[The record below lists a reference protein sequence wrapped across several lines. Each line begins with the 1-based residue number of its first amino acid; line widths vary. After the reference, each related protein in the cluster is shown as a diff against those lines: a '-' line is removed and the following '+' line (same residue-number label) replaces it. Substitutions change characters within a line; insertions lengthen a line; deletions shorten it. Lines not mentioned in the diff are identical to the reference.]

1 MPQALWDASALAKRY
16 YTEAGTDTVDAVF
29 AALPAAEMT
38 VTYLGYT
45 ETAAI
50 LRRKYNAGVITLP
63 TFNGARLM
71 LQQETLGT
79 LNFRLLV
86 TDEAD
91 MLNAV
96 ALVDRH
102 NINASDAII
111 LTAYLRHARTVRD
124 ACIVVAADRRLLRAC
139 AAEGMKTLNPQQ
151 LPPADVSTFLAAL

>member
-16 YTEAGTDTVDAVF
+16 YTEDGTETVDAVF
-29 AALPAAEMT
+29 AVVPAAQMT

-50 LRRKYNAGVITLP
+50 LRRKHNAGVIKRP
-63 TFNGARLM
+63 TFNAARLM
-71 LQQETLGT
+71 LQQEILGT
-79 LNFRLLV
+79 PDFRLLV

-96 ALVDRH
+96 MLVDRH

-111 LTAYLRHARTVRD
+111 LTAYLRHARTTSETCV
-124 ACIVVAADRRLLRAC
+124 VVAADGRLLRA
-139 AAEGMKTLNPQQ
+139 ASAEGLKTLDAQQ
-151 LPPADVSTFLAAL
+151 LAAADVPAFWESL